1 MWTGKLEIMTRIF
14 WLFGVLIAL
23 GIAFLLAILLLGPG
37 DWEKRDSDERARRE
51 LKQRHSELVTI
62 VDFYP
67 LLSQEFYG
75 RDDTFPPSV
84 MDSLKLFL
92 KSDLK
97 YVEHLVQVQQ
107 EILTRNNPYT
117 GRPGLQAQYADYA
130 EYIKAADKRDFRGF
144 LVYQPLECKYV
155 KKAPKGF
162 APEQSC
168 THYSIYATGQ
178 QGQLINKISR

>member
-1 MWTGKLEIMTRIF
+1 MIRI
-14 WLFGVLIAL
+14 LGILVAL
-23 GIAFLLAILLLGPG
+23 VIAFLLAISLLGPG
-37 DWEKRDSDERARRE
+37 DWGNRNSDERARRE

-92 KSDLK
+92 KSNLK
-97 YVEHLVQVQQ
+97 YVEHLVPVQR
-107 EILTRNNPYT
+107 ELLTRKNPYT
-117 GRPGLQAQYADYA
+117 GRPGLQLQYADYV

-144 LVYQPLECKYV
+144 LIYQPLECKHV
-155 KKAPKGF
+155 KKSPKGS

-168 THYSIYATGQ
+168 EHYNIYATGQ